1 MTLHKAKWSHHD
13 RARYDW
19 HVLTA
24 YTQHANQSDRIDAFL
39 NRIRGDAAR
48 PAQWPYAAE
57 VLAHLARLGA
67 SSLLS
72 TEQKAR
78 SMVVVNNGGVK
89 RTKTKMVG
97 AIKRDPATGVEYP
110 QQTLFDLMTWDELRR
125 KMAEFEGQRDGA
137 QFNYDTIRKLLKLE
151 QMVPGAA
158 GPADACAALGITI
171 EDYLAS

>member
-1 MTLHKAKWSHHD
+1 MTLHKAKWSHQD

-19 HVLTA
+19 HVVTA

-48 PAQWPYAAE
+48 PAQWPYAVE

-67 SSLLS
+67 SSLIK
-72 TEQKAR
+72 TEQQRRA
-78 SMVVVNNGGVK
+78 MVVVNNGGTK

-97 AIKRDPATGVEYP
+97 AIKRDPTTGVEYP
-110 QQTLFDLMTWDELRR
+110 QQTLFDLMTFDELRR
-125 KMAEFEGQRDGA
+125 KLTEFEGQRDA
-137 QFNYDTIRKLLKLE
+137 AAFNVETIIKLLALE
-151 QMVPGAA
+151 QLVPGAA
-158 GPADACAALGITI
+158 GPADACAALGTTI